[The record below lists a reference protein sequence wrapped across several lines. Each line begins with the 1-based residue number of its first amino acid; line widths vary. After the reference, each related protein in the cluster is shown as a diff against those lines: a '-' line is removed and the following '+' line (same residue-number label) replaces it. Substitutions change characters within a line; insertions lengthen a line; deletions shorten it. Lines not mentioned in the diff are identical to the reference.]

1 MTIHALRFDAPA
13 VQTEINVTPLIDVML
28 VLLMIVMLTAPM
40 VMHRNP
46 LPLGSNGGGAP
57 PVLLALSVKST
68 GEMYLQ
74 GAAVTRA
81 SLSSALTAAANGDNP
96 PVLDVRAE
104 ASTRYDDI
112 AAVLALARE
121 AGLESIRVEGVRT
134 D

>member
-1 MTIHALRFDAPA
+1 MTIRALRFDAPV
-13 VQTEINVTPLIDVML
+13 VQSQINVTPLIDVML
-28 VLLMIVMLTAPM
+28 VLLMIMMLTAPM

-57 PVLLALSVKST
+57 PAVLALSVKST

-74 GAAVTRA
+74 GTAISRA
-81 SLSSALTAAANGDNP
+81 GLSGALMAAANGDNP

-104 ASTRYDDI
+104 ADTRYDDI
-112 AAVLALARE
+112 SAVLALARN
-121 AGLESIRVEGVRT
+121 AGLESIRVEGVRA